1 MTISFSGLASGLDT
15 TSWVESLVALKQAK
29 VETLEEEKENVL
41 DLQETLS
48 NIKSFF
54 SSFRSMVE
62 KVTDAKFGIAS
73 MDLFAQN
80 LATSSNME
88 VLTGSATVEAEEG
101 SYDVLVDNLA
111 TETKAESGYSIITTI
126 VQTGTATMDS
136 KLSSL
141 GVKAG
146 EIGIKV
152 NGIESVIEIEENDSI
167 ADFIEK
173 LQNIGVE
180 ADYNEETG
188 VFSINV
194 SDDDIRDIDGTGI
207 VEALH
212 LEGVNE
218 GYVSNNLQVSKV
230 DTIFSAATDS
240 TLLSEFGVKP
250 GVITIHANDTDYNI
264 TITDTSTFGS
274 FIADLKKNNI
284 DADLTDDGYFTISDA
299 NITNEGSTNIID
311 ALGLESETFN
321 KSQIT
326 DDLTHTTVTIEET
339 EVDLNTLLKDI
350 GEGSSIAD
358 GSTVIVKNSNNELST
373 ITINSTSTLGDL
385 LEGLTDAGLYAD
397 YSNGIIEISGGTI
410 TGGSLDIE
418 NILGLTETVGGRYT
432 NSNSLYAKHT
442 VIVDATLDT
451 ELGNYGIENSLGT
464 SDRTV
469 NIYNNNGA
477 LISSTVV
484 SANTT
489 LEELVNYINQTGT
502 IDASLEDGSLV
513 IKNGYIENDILEA
526 SMGLEITSRSS
537 YALGSVMN
545 VTTNI
550 EATGDSELGAIIA
563 ALGSE
568 SSVSGGYNLSFNGT
582 ALAVNENTTLD
593 GLINQ
598 INAQGGSAV
607 LTQDGKLLIE
617 GGTVSGSVANAL
629 GIYAV
634 IKTVSVSSTG
644 ETLYTKT
651 EVTADENTKF
661 SDLGINNSSY
671 VINSSG
677 TPTKTIQVNGTTT
690 IGDFLDDLRAEGI
703 DGNISN
709 GKITLNSTSNK
720 YITGTLADTL
730 GLTHTA
736 VTTTA
741 SATQSSDSPIYCT
754 GTVLADLNTELG
766 DIGAITASSDSIIIY
781 NVNQTA
787 IGTITGLTTSST
799 VNDLFDELSSYGI
812 TGTISD
818 GVITLNSVNGNYADG
833 TIMDNLGMGAVLG
846 SSVTTTAGAT
856 VSSGS
861 AITYTD
867 VIYVTEDTLL
877 SDIVDMDSLG
887 GGSTAGSTL
896 ISRPN
901 EDGFMSTV
909 SRLTES
915 EALAQGYTIIKT
927 AQDVDNIRNNLS
939 GKYILMNDIDMSSLG
954 SFESIGDSSNA
965 FTGELNGNGYTISNL
980 NITPSDGTSLG
991 LFATLDGA
999 SIRNLRL
1006 ENINTS
1012 TTIAAAIGTLAG
1024 QAENS
1029 IIDNVSAECIITTVD
1044 TFTAYFLGGLVG
1056 GVINTTISNSYTTG
1070 NLEVESI
1077 SIGGLVGIATNNVM
1091 LTNTWSGANITSNIA
1106 ASNTYAG
1113 GLIGSVQ
1120 DGSNIEIT
1128 DSYAY
1133 GSVEGGQNIS
1143 KGAILGGVYSS
1154 GTSSA
1159 TANITATNVYYDISS
1174 PNAPGCDATALNIFN
1189 IINGSLGGATGTFI
1203 QNVTPLTEEEALAQG
1218 YTLIK
1223 TAEDLNNIR
1232 NNLSGKYI
1240 LMNDIDLSGI
1250 NWVSIG
1256 SSSSGFSG
1264 ELNGNGYVIKNLTM
1278 TANSSNLQGLFGYI
1292 ENGKVSNLGLEAAHI
1307 AGSYLSGILSEE
1319 AKNAIISNCY
1329 STGFVG
1335 GDDSCGG
1342 LVGAMTGGTI
1352 TNSYS
1357 SASVYSGV
1365 VGGLIGS
1372 GDGTTISNCYA
1383 TGSLSGGTQ
1392 GGLVGKGK
1400 VYISNSYAT
1409 GHISSGSS
1417 APGLSY
1423 GGLIAE
1429 ASSGSTVTNCYF
1441 NTETTGQTVGDGGG
1455 YVTNIQGVTTAEL
1468 NQLIA
1473 DGVLPQAVS
1482 PSPLFVKSSADG
1494 SIEAV
1499 DISDVSTISDLLDVL
1514 SSYGITGTVNNG
1526 IISLSSSNGNYITG
1540 SLADALGIGVVET
1553 GSTTVTSAVTTTSST
1568 AITYT
1573 ANGLATEGTKLSDI
1587 VSFSGN
1593 QYVTVYSD
1601 GSISSIIT
1609 ITSNTTVSDFFDKLG
1624 NSGITASIS
1633 NGVMSFNSSGQY
1645 MGNNTFLQQL
1655 GITTSTSTS
1664 TIRHPYTITS
1674 SSPVTYTESTTAT
1687 ESTTLGELGLS
1698 RERLAILNS
1707 NASQVGSIDVYA
1719 STTIGSLLS
1728 SIRSYGMSA
1737 YMSNGTIYISAAS
1750 DGSASAIA
1758 GDGNNWLTDI
1768 FGIDTYYNYKTVVHS
1783 KSTTSSSVLTYSVR
1797 ERATLSTTLSEL
1809 GYSSGGTFDLKIS
1822 IFGGPARTKSVS
1834 FTGSDS
1840 ISDVIDKIY
1849 SETSVNVSFDSDASK
1864 LKVTLPSGNESES
1877 FSYTSSMNIF
1887 DTTSTLFAHVT
1898 KTADA
1903 STRLYQ
1909 LGMTSAQTIV
1919 LGGSNGMEWDPD
1931 YTYTTITIYVFNDIE
1946 DLLSKVGGGTISNGK
1961 VTLDAGNGS
1970 YFIKSMSSGLAS
1982 ALNLSYGNG
1991 YTYTL
1996 STEVENVSNSNSD
2009 WLGSSETYTLSRSTT
2024 FADLGLSGSATYTVG
2039 YNYSSN
2045 TYQRTVYSS
2054 DTVGDFMDELD
2065 SVYGMSVSISNGE
2078 LSIWGGS
2085 YYIESMSSSLESALN
2100 AVTGYGHS
2108 YIEVT
2113 QTTGSNGNSNTLY
2126 GNGVTNISNGTTF
2139 NQIGLTSG
2147 TSTVVNYNGNNYTVS
2162 VTGSETLGD
2171 YISKLASYGITGSIS
2186 GGKLKLEGSDN
2197 AYILSGSYDFTQALK
2212 INLGE
2217 GHTYDTDVLNMYENT
2232 DSDQFTIV
2240 GVNTLS
2246 ASTTLGDLGLSG
2258 DAYITVVQNGTQ
2270 KTITVN
2276 AASSLNDII
2285 SNLGANGITA
2295 GISNGKLTIN
2305 GNDNS
2310 FVLGMSSNLQDIFDL
2325 ETGENNSYTVTIKD
2339 SYYNPDSAVL
2349 KHVDTTTLSSTTL
2362 LSEIDGY
2369 NNGNGLIK
2377 ISNASTGN
2385 SQTIQINENWT
2396 VNELLYNLSL
2406 FGINGYLD
2414 STGQIRFASYSGA
2427 YLEAVSGGSN
2437 LLDVLNITNTSF
2449 GTSTVHS
2456 NNTSD
2461 ELGYIDTAYAT
2472 GLTMLGDL
2480 KDNLDN
2486 GITFDSSGNASL
2498 VVRTESEEGNRN
2510 VTINFTKTQ
2519 TLQDVINRLAE
2530 LGITASISNGVF
2542 NVSANAADYEITGT
2556 IGDFLKADNSKSY
2569 YTETS
2574 YVSDNLGAQTVVNMD
2589 DNARLD
2595 EFGILGGNI
2604 IINQDGV
2611 ENTVNIDLATVQTV
2625 GDFRNLLSLYGFTT
2639 NIDSSG
2645 RLSVSG
2651 SGNSSLETAPGGSNI
2666 LDVFGLTNWTQVGLS
2681 QNSDNLAYEEIE
2693 INPVQMSDKI
2703 ADLTDSS
2710 GNSLGITAGQV
2721 YVCQN
2726 GSKTKVNI
2734 DTNETLSSLASKLEQ
2749 FGITLAVSQDGKLYF
2764 DSKDDTYLTTDGLD
2778 SAIASN
2784 ILTVTGTPSDWSTL
2798 HSYESEPISVIEI
2811 NTIQANATRDTLLS
2825 ELGVSTGEY
2834 YIYNKGVKYTALISS
2849 DETLGSFM
2857 DTLKSFGLE
2866 TSLVQGA
2873 GGAVLSIIGQGDSY
2887 VAKSAS
2893 TTNASNVVEK
2903 LFTNGIDES
2912 KEYSGQLQ
2920 TSEVT
2925 TTYSTATE
2933 DTLLSTFDTPW
2944 GGSKLTAEGDLSVT
2958 IDGKT
2963 SIIEISADETIGSLL
2978 NKFKSLGI
2986 EATLNNGQ
2994 IMLQSGF
3001 KTFTINSAGTTSS
3014 ILVTTGLTYQ
3024 KDLGGYAAST
3034 AVVESTTTIIEEK
3047 TLSSANH
3054 ADLSTKLGTLNISGG
3069 TLTVYRNGE
3078 RAAIEIQADD
3088 TFSDLR
3094 AKISSKFSDV
3104 DLKFENGYLIFYSNS
3119 GNTISVGATTDT
3131 SNFSAI
3137 TGIQN
3142 DENGNAISARELY
3155 KVNSDSV
3162 ITASGLFR
3170 KGQVTEGTFT
3180 IGDAAFTIT
3189 NTTTLADIISQINSS
3204 DEANATAYWD
3214 NIDGKFVI
3222 KSRTTG
3228 AAYINIEAGTS
3239 NFTDIMGFTTT
3250 ETDSTGKTVN
3260 RMNMDV
3266 QELGQNARFSINGTS
3281 YTSASNTITSD
3292 ISRIKGL
3299 TINLKGL
3306 TEGTAVTLTVERD
3319 KETLANAISDVVDS
3333 YNELMKNVDE
3343 AIAVDGNLHSETTL
3357 KLIRNQLRNIMT
3369 SSDSGTTVFRNLDAI
3384 GISVSDASGSNISTT
3399 NEAIINL
3406 TFDKDKFLEAF
3417 EADQDAVKDL
3427 LIGGANN
3434 TGVFTKV
3441 ETLLE
3446 SALQGVSGYFATT
3459 EESYKR
3465 EVNRLD
3471 ERIVKT
3477 NKDIERYRA
3486 RLEAKFASMDMLIAQ
3501 MQQQY
3506 STFLTT

>member
-1 MTISFSGLASGLDT
+1 M
-15 TSWVESLVALKQAK
+15 
-29 VETLEEEKENVL
+29 
-41 DLQETLS
+41 
-48 NIKSFF
+48 
-54 SSFRSMVE
+54 
-62 KVTDAKFGIAS
+62 
-73 MDLFAQN
+73 
-80 LATSSNME
+80 
-88 VLTGSATVEAEEG
+88 
-101 SYDVLVDNLA
+101 
-111 TETKAESGYSIITTI
+111 
-126 VQTGTATMDS
+126 
-136 KLSSL
+136 
-141 GVKAG
+141 
-146 EIGIKV
+146 
-152 NGIESVIEIEENDSI
+152 
-167 ADFIEK
+167 
-173 LQNIGVE
+173 
-180 ADYNEETG
+180 
-188 VFSINV
+188 
-194 SDDDIRDIDGTGI
+194 
-207 VEALH
+207 
-212 LEGVNE
+212 
-218 GYVSNNLQVSKV
+218 
-230 DTIFSAATDS
+230 
-240 TLLSEFGVKP
+240 
-250 GVITIHANDTDYNI
+250 
-264 TITDTSTFGS
+264 
-274 FIADLKKNNI
+274 
-284 DADLTDDGYFTISDA
+284 
-299 NITNEGSTNIID
+299 
-311 ALGLESETFN
+311 
-321 KSQIT
+321 
-326 DDLTHTTVTIEET
+326 
-339 EVDLNTLLKDI
+339 
-350 GEGSSIAD
+350 
-358 GSTVIVKNSNNELST
+358 
-373 ITINSTSTLGDL
+373 
-385 LEGLTDAGLYAD
+385 
-397 YSNGIIEISGGTI
+397 
-410 TGGSLDIE
+410 
-418 NILGLTETVGGRYT
+418 
-432 NSNSLYAKHT
+432 
-442 VIVDATLDT
+442 
-451 ELGNYGIENSLGT
+451 
-464 SDRTV
+464 
-469 NIYNNNGA
+469 
-477 LISSTVV
+477 
-484 SANTT
+484 
-489 LEELVNYINQTGT
+489 
-502 IDASLEDGSLV
+502 
-513 IKNGYIENDILEA
+513 
-526 SMGLEITSRSS
+526 
-537 YALGSVMN
+537 
-545 VTTNI
+545 
-550 EATGDSELGAIIA
+550 
-563 ALGSE
+563 
-568 SSVSGGYNLSFNGT
+568 
-582 ALAVNENTTLD
+582 
-593 GLINQ
+593 
-598 INAQGGSAV
+598 
-607 LTQDGKLLIE
+607 
-617 GGTVSGSVANAL
+617 
-629 GIYAV
+629 
-634 IKTVSVSSTG
+634 
-644 ETLYTKT
+644 
-651 EVTADENTKF
+651 
-661 SDLGINNSSY
+661 
-671 VINSSG
+671 
-677 TPTKTIQVNGTTT
+677 
-690 IGDFLDDLRAEGI
+690 
-703 DGNISN
+703 
-709 GKITLNSTSNK
+709 
-720 YITGTLADTL
+720 
-730 GLTHTA
+730 
-736 VTTTA
+736 
-741 SATQSSDSPIYCT
+741 
-754 GTVLADLNTELG
+754 
-766 DIGAITASSDSIIIY
+766 
-781 NVNQTA
+781 
-787 IGTITGLTTSST
+787 
-799 VNDLFDELSSYGI
+799 
-812 TGTISD
+812 
-818 GVITLNSVNGNYADG
+818 
-833 TIMDNLGMGAVLG
+833 
-846 SSVTTTAGAT
+846 
-856 VSSGS
+856 
-861 AITYTD
+861 
-867 VIYVTEDTLL
+867 
-877 SDIVDMDSLG
+877 
-887 GGSTAGSTL
+887 
-896 ISRPN
+896 
-901 EDGFMSTV
+901 
-909 SRLTES
+909 
-915 EALAQGYTIIKT
+915 
-927 AQDVDNIRNNLS
+927 
-939 GKYILMNDIDMSSLG
+939 
-954 SFESIGDSSNA
+954 
-965 FTGELNGNGYTISNL
+965 
-980 NITPSDGTSLG
+980 
-991 LFATLDGA
+991 
-999 SIRNLRL
+999 
-1006 ENINTS
+1006 
-1012 TTIAAAIGTLAG
+1012 
-1024 QAENS
+1024 
-1029 IIDNVSAECIITTVD
+1029 
-1044 TFTAYFLGGLVG
+1044 
-1056 GVINTTISNSYTTG
+1056 
-1070 NLEVESI
+1070 
-1077 SIGGLVGIATNNVM
+1077 
-1091 LTNTWSGANITSNIA
+1091 
-1106 ASNTYAG
+1106 
-1113 GLIGSVQ
+1113 
-1120 DGSNIEIT
+1120 
-1128 DSYAY
+1128 
-1133 GSVEGGQNIS
+1133 
-1143 KGAILGGVYSS
+1143 
-1154 GTSSA
+1154 
-1159 TANITATNVYYDISS
+1159 
-1174 PNAPGCDATALNIFN
+1174 
-1189 IINGSLGGATGTFI
+1189 
-1203 QNVTPLTEEEALAQG
+1203 
-1218 YTLIK
+1218 
-1223 TAEDLNNIR
+1223 
-1232 NNLSGKYI
+1232 
-1240 LMNDIDLSGI
+1240 
-1250 NWVSIG
+1250 
-1256 SSSSGFSG
+1256 
-1264 ELNGNGYVIKNLTM
+1264 
-1278 TANSSNLQGLFGYI
+1278 
-1292 ENGKVSNLGLEAAHI
+1292 
-1307 AGSYLSGILSEE
+1307 
-1319 AKNAIISNCY
+1319 
-1329 STGFVG
+1329 
-1335 GDDSCGG
+1335 
-1342 LVGAMTGGTI
+1342 
-1352 TNSYS
+1352 
-1357 SASVYSGV
+1357 
-1365 VGGLIGS
+1365 
-1372 GDGTTISNCYA
+1372 
-1383 TGSLSGGTQ
+1383 
-1392 GGLVGKGK
+1392 
-1400 VYISNSYAT
+1400 
-1409 GHISSGSS
+1409 
-1417 APGLSY
+1417 
-1423 GGLIAE
+1423 
-1429 ASSGSTVTNCYF
+1429 
-1441 NTETTGQTVGDGGG
+1441 
-1455 YVTNIQGVTTAEL
+1455 
-1468 NQLIA
+1468 
-1473 DGVLPQAVS
+1473 
-1482 PSPLFVKSSADG
+1482 
-1494 SIEAV
+1494 
-1499 DISDVSTISDLLDVL
+1499 
-1514 SSYGITGTVNNG
+1514 
-1526 IISLSSSNGNYITG
+1526 
-1540 SLADALGIGVVET
+1540 
-1553 GSTTVTSAVTTTSST
+1553 
-1568 AITYT
+1568 
-1573 ANGLATEGTKLSDI
+1573 
-1587 VSFSGN
+1587 
-1593 QYVTVYSD
+1593 
-1601 GSISSIIT
+1601 
-1609 ITSNTTVSDFFDKLG
+1609 
-1624 NSGITASIS
+1624 
-1633 NGVMSFNSSGQY
+1633 
-1645 MGNNTFLQQL
+1645 
-1655 GITTSTSTS
+1655 
-1664 TIRHPYTITS
+1664 
-1674 SSPVTYTESTTAT
+1674 
-1687 ESTTLGELGLS
+1687 
-1698 RERLAILNS
+1698 
-1707 NASQVGSIDVYA
+1707 
-1719 STTIGSLLS
+1719 
-1728 SIRSYGMSA
+1728 
-1737 YMSNGTIYISAAS
+1737 
-1750 DGSASAIA
+1750 
-1758 GDGNNWLTDI
+1758 
-1768 FGIDTYYNYKTVVHS
+1768 
-1783 KSTTSSSVLTYSVR
+1783 
-1797 ERATLSTTLSEL
+1797 
-1809 GYSSGGTFDLKIS
+1809 
-1822 IFGGPARTKSVS
+1822 
-1834 FTGSDS
+1834 
-1840 ISDVIDKIY
+1840 
-1849 SETSVNVSFDSDASK
+1849 
-1864 LKVTLPSGNESES
+1864 
-1877 FSYTSSMNIF
+1877 
-1887 DTTSTLFAHVT
+1887 
-1898 KTADA
+1898 
-1903 STRLYQ
+1903 
-1909 LGMTSAQTIV
+1909 
-1919 LGGSNGMEWDPD
+1919 
-1931 YTYTTITIYVFNDIE
+1931 
-1946 DLLSKVGGGTISNGK
+1946 
-1961 VTLDAGNGS
+1961 
-1970 YFIKSMSSGLAS
+1970 
-1982 ALNLSYGNG
+1982 
-1991 YTYTL
+1991 
-1996 STEVENVSNSNSD
+1996 
-2009 WLGSSETYTLSRSTT
+2009 
-2024 FADLGLSGSATYTVG
+2024 
-2039 YNYSSN
+2039 
-2045 TYQRTVYSS
+2045 
-2054 DTVGDFMDELD
+2054 
-2065 SVYGMSVSISNGE
+2065 
-2078 LSIWGGS
+2078 
-2085 YYIESMSSSLESALN
+2085 
-2100 AVTGYGHS
+2100 
-2108 YIEVT
+2108 
-2113 QTTGSNGNSNTLY
+2113 Y

-2186 GGKLKLEGSDN
+2186 GSKLKLEGSDN

-2217 GHTYDTDVLNMYENT
+2217 GHTYDTDVITTYENT

-2349 KHVDTTTLSSTTL
+2349 KHVDTTTLSSTTH
-2362 LSEIDGY
+2362 LSEINGY

-2377 ISNASTGN
+2377 ISNASTGS

-2396 VNELLYNLSL
+2396 VNDLLYNLSL

-2427 YLEAVSGGSN
+2427 YLETVSGGSN
-2437 LLDVLNITNTSF
+2437 LLDVLNITDTSF

-2472 GLTMLGDL
+2472 GLTTLGDL

-2486 GITFDSSGNASL
+2486 GITFDLSGNASL

-2595 EFGILGGNI
+2595 EFGILSGDI

-2978 NKFKSLGI
+2978 DKFKSLGI

-3094 AKISSKFSDV
+3094 AKISGKFSDV

-3369 SSDSGTTVFRNLDAI
+3369 SSDSGTTIFRNLDAI

-3471 ERIVKT
+3471 ERIVKA